1 VPTRPTPFSTIP
13 TTTGRLAV
21 LVLALLA
28 AGIAAAPAALAVDD
42 ATRPDATVTRGP
54 SCAPG
59 GVAVEV
65 TAGTAPYAV
74 VLATT
79 RHPEGEDSA
88 MLAPGQTVLLRTGDV
103 DWGETIDSRLL
114 YTAGDGSGVSYAD
127 ELDPFTFTRPAEEDC
142 AAIGSASATAPATVP
157 TPMSSLDGGGDTPPG
172 AGDDTPPA
180 AGGDPSPGAGV
191 VPADGGGDL
200 QLQSAAA
207 ERPVAPV
214 TRTLD
219 WPAVVA
225 GAALLASA
233 AGLAVTGLRR
243 RRGSPP
249 AGA

>member
-21 LVLALLA
+21 LGFALLA

-42 ATRPDATVTRGP
+42 ATRPDAKVTQGP

-65 TAGTAPYAV
+65 TAGTEPYDV

-88 MLAPGQTVLLRTGDV
+88 VLAPGQTVLLRTGDV
-103 DWGETIDSRLL
+103 DWGETIDSRLV
-114 YTAGDGSGVSYAD
+114 YTAEDGSGITYTD

-157 TPMSSLDGGGDTPPG
+157 TPVSVPDADGDTPPG
-172 AGDDTPPA
+172 
-180 AGGDPSPGAGV
+180 AGGDPSPGAAV
-191 VPADGGGDL
+191 VPADGGADL

-207 ERPVAPV
+207 ERPVAPA
-214 TRTLD
+214 TRTPD
-219 WPAVVA
+219 WPPVVA
-225 GAALLASA
+225 GAALLASS
-233 AGLAVTGLRR
+233 AGLAVTTLRR